1 MIKET
6 MTYKDFNG
14 EERTDDFYFHL
25 NTLEWLRM
33 DKKYGG
39 IREFIRK
46 AVKDSDEYAILNM
59 LEDLVKSSYGE
70 KSMDGARFIKNEDLV
85 EKFTQTEAYSD
96 MLIGFFTDTQKGIDF
111 FNRLVPEDIKV
122 EEPTE

>member
-25 NTLEWLRM
+25 STLEWLRM

-46 AVKDSDEYAILNM
+46 AVKDGDEYAILNM
-59 LEDLVKSSYGE
+59 LEDMVKSSYGE
-70 KSMDGARFIKNEDLV
+70 KSLDGARFVKNEELV
-85 EKFTQTEAYSD
+85 ERFTQTEAYSD

-111 FNRLVPEDIKV
+111 FNRLMPEDIKT
-122 EEPTE
+122 EET

>member
-6 MTYKDFNG
+6 LTYKDFNG
-14 EERTDDFYFHL
+14 EERTDDFYFHM
-25 NTLEWLRM
+25 NALEWLRI

-39 IREFIRK
+39 IQEYVRR
-46 AVKDSDEYAILNM
+46 AVKDNDEYAILNM
-59 LEDLVKSSYGE
+59 LEDLIKSSYGE
-70 KSMDGARFIKNEDLV
+70 KSLDATRFVKSPELV

-111 FNRLVPEDIKV
+111 FNRLIPENIKS
-122 EEPTE
+122 EESST

>member
-6 MTYKDFNG
+6 LTYKDFNG
-14 EERTDDFYFHL
+14 EERSDDFYFHL
-25 NTLEWLRM
+25 NALEWLRM

-39 IREFIRK
+39 IREYIRK
-46 AVKDSDEYAILNM
+46 AVKDGDEYAILNM

-70 KSMDGARFIKNEDLV
+70 KSMDGIRFVKNDDLV
-85 EKFTQTEAYSD
+85 EKFTQTEAYSN

-111 FNRLVPEDIKV
+111 FNRLVPDEIKADDTA
-122 EEPTE
+122 E